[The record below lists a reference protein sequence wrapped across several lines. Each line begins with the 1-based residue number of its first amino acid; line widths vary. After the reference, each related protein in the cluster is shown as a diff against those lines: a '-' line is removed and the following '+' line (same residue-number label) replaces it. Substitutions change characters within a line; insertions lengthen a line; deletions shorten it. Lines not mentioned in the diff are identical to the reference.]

1 MANECAS
8 CLSVPHASN
17 ISYTRLWGLAG
28 TFFAIPYFA
37 QKIEGNPLLRWDKY
51 MLVVLPNVVGGACF
65 WVGGYM
71 EMVVNDAEYL
81 KPRWSD
87 PVW

>member
-1 MANECAS
+1 M
-8 CLSVPHASN
+8 SVPHAF
-17 ISYTRLWGLAG
+17 ISHKCIRHQLHSIWVLTG

-51 MLVVLPNVVGGACF
+51 LLVVLPNVVGGVCF
-65 WVGGYM
+65 WIGGYM
-71 EMVVNDAEYL
+71 EMIVNDAEYL

>member
-1 MANECAS
+1 M
-8 CLSVPHASN
+8 CLMF
-17 ISYTRLWGLAG
+17 ISPTCIKHRLHSTLGLAG

-81 KPRWSD
+81 EPRWSD